1 MTRQETVLTAMWCVR
16 FSVLLGE
23 GCWWSREK
31 WRKAMKK
38 MRLAAAALVLGS
50 CITLGAAP
58 ANANTTEPV
67 TNQAPISTVQ
77 GNETNG
83 GFGCIARLWFGWRA
97 WCNYW

>member
-1 MTRQETVLTAMWCVR
+1 
-16 FSVLLGE
+16 
-23 GCWWSREK
+23 
-31 WRKAMKK
+31 MKK

-50 CITLGAAP
+50 CITLGVAP

-83 GFGCIARLWFGWRA
+83 LGCIIKLWFKVYI
-97 WCNYW
+97 WCRVR